1 MVNKPIINDTI
12 SATTARRIYDRLGWA
27 YDWAERFESRA
38 KERALAWL
46 ELAAGQRVLNVGVGT
61 GHEQAQLQT
70 CVTPGGLTVGLDL
83 SPIMRAITHARTRA
97 ALCGGDA
104 RQLPFADGCF
114 DRLFS
119 AYTLD
124 LIPYRDLPKLLAGFQ
139 RVLRPGGRMVLIS
152 LTEGIDRPSRV
163 LVAAWKLLYR
173 VSPTICGGCRPL
185 QLSGLVQQAGFH
197 QLRQEVVVQGGVPSE
212 VLSAVRPRE
221 WKERRCRPKSPSA
234 FPYAGGCAR

>member
-1 MVNKPIINDTI
+1 
-12 SATTARRIYDRLGWA
+12 
-27 YDWAERFESRA
+27 
-38 KERALAWL
+38 
-46 ELAAGQRVLNVGVGT
+46 
-61 GHEQAQLQT
+61 
-70 CVTPGGLTVGLDL
+70 
-83 SPIMRAITHARTRA
+83 MRATPRPRTRA

-124 LIPYRDLPKLLAGFQ
+124 LILYRDLPSLLAGFH
-139 RVLRPGGRMVLIS
+139 RALRPGGRMALVS

-163 LVAAWKLLYR
+163 LVALWKLVYR
-173 VSPTICGGCRPL
+173 VSPIICGGCRPL

-197 QLRQEVVVQGGVPSE
+197 QLRREVVVQGGVPSE

-221 WKERRCRPKSPSA
+221 
-234 FPYAGGCAR
+234 